1 MSATLT
7 SSQISPSGNL
17 LLLRFGSN
25 VASVAAG
32 ATYSV
37 DGGAPIPL
45 NYPQYDSGGTP
56 NSDFVWYPLR
66 SLPRSTTAL
75 DDSTDATLA
84 GAGWINKNSGNTA
97 FYDGY
102 LIFAN

>member
-45 NYPQYDSGGTP
+45 NYPQYDAGGPPIPTGCGIRWGRRDP
-56 NSDFVWYPLR
+56 
-66 SLPRSTTAL
+66 
-75 DDSTDATLA
+75 
-84 GAGWINKNSGNTA
+84 
-97 FYDGY
+97 
-102 LIFAN
+102 